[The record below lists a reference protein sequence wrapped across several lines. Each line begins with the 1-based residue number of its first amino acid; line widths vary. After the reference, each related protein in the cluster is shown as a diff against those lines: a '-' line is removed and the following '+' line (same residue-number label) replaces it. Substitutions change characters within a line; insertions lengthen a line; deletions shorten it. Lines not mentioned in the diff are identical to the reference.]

1 MTKKLDLN
9 EVRNG
14 YLMTRVFKEGQ
25 YAIYERLDKTTHQP
39 LSGFELIKI
48 RTVNLRTNNPID
60 KSYLNQGYTEKEDYP
75 GSSRFGIDGWDF
87 VSLNDALSFYHRLE
101 ASKPMQKRC

>member
-1 MTKKLDLN
+1 MTKNLEQN

-14 YLMTRVFKEGQ
+14 YLMTRVFNEGQ

-48 RTVNLRTNNPID
+48 RTHKLKPNNPIELSLI
-60 KSYLNQGYTEKEDYP
+60 KKGYTEVEVYP
-75 GSSRFGIDGWDF
+75 GSNEFGSYGWDF

>member
-14 YLMTRVFKEGQ
+14 YLMTRVFNEGE
-25 YAIYERLDKTTHQP
+25 YAIYERLDKTTHQS

-48 RTVNLRTNNPID
+48 RTVKLRTNNPID
-60 KSYLNQGYTEKEDYP
+60 KSYLNQGYTEKEVYP
-75 GSSRFGIDGWDF
+75 GSNDFGLYGWDF
-87 VSLNDALSFYHRLE
+87 VSLNDALSFYHKLE